1 MYIPISFASHG
12 DKITGLSRCGADGM
26 AVWGMEAC
34 VEVSI
39 NAEVLWDAEDVR
51 RIGLRLATED
61 ASRSGVAGEGVL
73 ENACLVI

>member
-1 MYIPISFASHG
+1 
-12 DKITGLSRCGADGM
+12 M